1 MARFIISGI
10 NQIEDNT
17 DVYLTEPVTTTQ
29 VKDYLQLAGT
39 GYDTTLAIFIT
50 AARKQIETYCNVS
63 LVAKSIRANIR
74 NTTSDKP
81 FPLPYPP
88 IASVTQVIYKR
99 CRSTILVEVYDT
111 DWWFE
116 DADADYKFIISD
128 KSTQGSDQTMT
139 IDYLTIPPNDMGI
152 WKMAILA
159 QVGYLYNNRDS
170 ENREGFAPATLAII
184 NSMRNNYY

>member
-17 DVYLTEPVTTTQ
+17 DVYLTEPVTVAE
-29 VKDYLQLAGT
+29 VKDYLQLTGT

-50 AARKQIETYCNVS
+50 AARKQIENYTNVS

-88 IASVTQVIYKR
+88 IASVTQVLYKR
-99 CRSTILVEVYDT
+99 CRSTTVVEVYDT
-111 DWWFE
+111 DWWFA
-116 DADADYKFIISD
+116 DADADYKFIVSD
-128 KSTQGSDQTMT
+128 KSTQDRAQGMT
-139 IDYLTIPPNDMGI
+139 IDYLTIPPDDMGI

-159 QVGYLYNNRDS
+159 QVGYMYNNRDS
-170 ENREGFAPATLAII
+170 ENREGFAPECLAII
-184 NSMRNNYY
+184 NSMRNNYF